1 MATISAVRGGRPLIM
16 LLAVTSF
23 AVAAAGCG
31 SGRHA
36 AGPKT
41 QAGESA
47 QPPVAPLRD
56 GDVAVVGT
64 EHITKSEVEALIAE
78 FRAVNASEHKP
89 FPARGTK
96 AYKTFQDDAVDYFV
110 RGAVF
115 EQQARRL
122 LGIAISDA
130 QVQRSIAQIRDHT
143 FGGSDAR
150 MMKHFESLGIDRKQ
164 LERFQRLQLA
174 EDRLPGLLAARAHL
188 TVSAS
193 EARSYYEQH
202 LRHFAGQSFA
212 QARLAAA
219 ATVRQ
224 DKTNA
229 LVRAWVARIVKIS
242 CGEIRYQ
249 DAYHPDGLTCEAT

>member
-1 MATISAVRGGRPLIM
+1 MATISAVRGGRTLTLFATA
-16 LLAVTSF
+16 LL

-36 AGPKT
+36 AGPAT
-41 QAGESA
+41 GAGASA
-47 QPPVAPLRD
+47 HAVVAALRD

-78 FRAVNASEHKP
+78 FRAVNATEHKP

-96 AYKTFQDDAVDYFV
+96 AYKSFQDEAVDYFV

-122 LGIAISDA
+122 LGIAVSDA
-130 QVQRSIAQIRDHT
+130 QVKRSIAQIRDHT

-188 TVSAS
+188 KVTAS
-193 EARSYYEQH
+193 EARTYYEQH

-212 QARLAAA
+212 QARLAAT

-224 DKTNA
+224 DKTDA